1 METVRIIDEGD
12 HTHNACEEAGERCAP
27 HTEPLLP
34 KAVHFRHEES
44 ANPSEEGGESYGT
57 P

>member
-1 METVRIIDEGD
+1 
-12 HTHNACEEAGERCAP
+12 
-27 HTEPLLP
+27 LP